1 MKPIFVILFS
11 LLIISGCSKS
21 DEKVA
26 GPDRPEATGP
36 AKDELMAVP
45 GMPQKSKSY
54 APIKVVPNTDK

>member
-1 MKPIFVILFS
+1 MKPFLVILLS
-11 LLIISGCSKS
+11 LLMIAGCSKS

-54 APIKVVPNTDK
+54 EPIKVVPKTDK